1 MSKKVDFFEM
11 SKKVDFLD
19 LLKMFVGQLDK
30 IVKAVAK
37 ASF

>member
-19 LLKMFVGQLDK
+19 LLQSVEKFVL
-30 IVKAVAK
+30 V
-37 ASF
+37 S

>member
-19 LLKMFVGQLDK
+19 LLQSMEK
-30 IVKAVAK
+30 ILLV
-37 ASF
+37 S